1 MTDLLQRAF
10 AEASKLPADQQD
22 RVAQWLLD
30 ELADEEHWDRRLSET
45 TDALSQLARE
55 ALDEHR
61 AGATE
66 DLDTSVR

>member
-30 ELADEEHWDRRLSET
+30 ELADEEQWDRRLSET
-45 TDALSQLARE
+45 TDALSRLARE

-61 AGATE
+61 SGATE
-66 DLDTSVR
+66 DLDAGVR

>member
-30 ELADEEHWDRRLSET
+30 ELADEEHWDRRLELHPCRAT
-45 TDALSQLARE
+45 TS
-55 ALDEHR
+55 
-61 AGATE
+61 
-66 DLDTSVR
+66 